1 MKTLFASFLLVYS
14 VLSLAAYPAGII
26 GDEDNRKE
34 VFTDSKLYQSLGK
47 SIGLLRIKLKDRILN
62 CTGTLISKNLVLT
75 AAHCVYFYGKP
86 AIEAKFYP
94 GAASNKKS
102 FLGRLFNNK
111 KYESYRSDKI
121 WLKSDFKYSDPL
133 SPNAVALDL
142 AIIRLEKDVSEK
154 YGALKIART
163 PEYYGDRFIKILGYP
178 IDKKRFTLWADIGC
192 KTFPLVDGVL
202 GSLCDAG
209 EGQSGGPVIFSEK
222 DKDLGRFIIY
232 EEPIPG
238 EYVAGVISGNGKDN
252 KRNMF
257 TRIDE
262 SSYQAISALIK
273 SHGRLNKLNGF
284 ESL

>member
-111 KYESYRSDKI
+111 KYESYRADKV
-121 WLKSDFKYSDPL
+121 WLKSNFKYSDPL

-142 AIIRLEKDVSEK
+142 AIIRLEKDVNEK

-209 EGQSGGPVIFSEK
+209 EGQAARIVSQARHETRQADTGMWLRCRQGAIAPCSCTSGGARSS
-222 DKDLGRFIIY
+222 GQA
-232 EEPIPG
+232 
-238 EYVAGVISGNGKDN
+238 AGAGHEQLAQEHAVGSG
-252 KRNMF
+252 
-257 TRIDE
+257 
-262 SSYQAISALIK
+262 A
-273 SHGRLNKLNGF
+273 
-284 ESL
+284 